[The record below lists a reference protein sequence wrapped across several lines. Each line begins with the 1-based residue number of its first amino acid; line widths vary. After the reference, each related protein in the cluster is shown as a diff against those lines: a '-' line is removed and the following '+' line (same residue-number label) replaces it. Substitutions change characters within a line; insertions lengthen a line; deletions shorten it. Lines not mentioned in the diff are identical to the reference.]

1 MTIGY
6 YWGVKFRPTALA
18 LVGAAGLA
26 SAAAAQVPAPP
37 SYTPPGPHS
46 SWEQFGQQL
55 LNEGVFLRST
65 YTGDYSGNVAGGL
78 RQGSDYA
85 DEANIGADI
94 NMQTLA
100 GIPGGAIHI
109 TVSGR
114 TGRDISIDDVGNNV
128 LANQI
133 YGGQSIRLSELT
145 WDQALFHDRV
155 DIVAG
160 RMNSAIFGNS
170 PTNCNFMTNAICG
183 HVDSL
188 FRAVGLISYP
198 YAAWGG
204 RATFRGTPT
213 TSLMIGAFEVN
224 PKQSAYG
231 RDDLNF
237 TLQNDTGVVLPVEL
251 DYATNFKQSD
261 YPTSLEFGGYYDT
274 SKYKDPAYNTK
285 DQAIA
290 LDHGTAATHFGRTG
304 IYTFVNQVVYRPDL
318 LNARNLR
325 VFGGFT
331 HSLDEPEEIQWGGDV
346 GMLYTGPFASRP
358 LDAIGAIG
366 TVMHFG
372 GRELTY
378 LKEERALAGGT
389 GTPAA
394 NEYVF
399 EVNYG
404 IQANDW
410 LRVLPNFQYVAN
422 PDSLAQPKQAKQ
434 TPNAVIFGV
443 QLTVNLVRLA
453 GLPQEVFSH

>member
-1 MTIGY
+1 MRIGLY
-6 YWGVKFRPTALA
+6 RGVKFRPTF
-18 LVGAAGLA
+18 VGMICVAAFGG
-26 SAAAAQVPAPP
+26 SAVAQVPAPP
-37 SYTPPGPHS
+37 NYSPPGPHS
-46 SWEQFGQQL
+46 GWEQFGQQL
-55 LNEGVFLRST
+55 LDEGVFLRST

-133 YGGQSIRLSELT
+133 YGGQGVRLSELT
-145 WDQALFHDRV
+145 WDQALFHDRL

-170 PTNCNFMTNAICG
+170 PTNCNFMSNAICG

-204 RATFRGTPT
+204 RGTFRATPT
-213 TSLMIGAFEVN
+213 TSFMIGAFEVN

-231 RDDLNF
+231 RNDLNF
-237 TLQNDTGVVLPVEL
+237 TLQNDTGVAIPAEL
-251 DYATNFKQSD
+251 DYGTNFKQSD
-261 YPTSLEFGGYYDT
+261 FPTVLQLGGYYDT
-274 SKYKDPAYNTK
+274 SKYSDPAYNTK
-285 DQAIA
+285 DQPIA
-290 LDHGTAATHFGRTG
+290 LDHGKAATHFGRTG
-304 IYTFVNQVVYRPDL
+304 VYVFLNQVVYRPDL
-318 LNARNLR
+318 ANTRNLR
-325 VFGGFT
+325 LFGGFT
-331 HSLDEPEEIQWGGDV
+331 HSLDEPEEIQWGGDL

-358 LDAIGAIG
+358 LDTIGAIG

-378 LKEERALAGGT
+378 LAQERALAGGT

-422 PDSLAQPKQAKQ
+422 PDSLAVPKQAKQ

-443 QLTVNLVRLA
+443 QLSVNLVRLA
-453 GLPQEVFSH
+453 GLPQEAFSH